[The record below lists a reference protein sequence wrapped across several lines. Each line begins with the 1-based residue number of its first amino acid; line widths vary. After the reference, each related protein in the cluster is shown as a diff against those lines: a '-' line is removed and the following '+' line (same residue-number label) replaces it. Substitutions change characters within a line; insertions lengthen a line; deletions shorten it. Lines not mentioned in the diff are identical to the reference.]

1 MSRKNSKSDE
11 QGVVFV
17 WGEDDDLF
25 AQETPHEAET
35 GEVEDIPF
43 PSPADSLDNERGYL
57 KPVNVPLD
65 RVKGTY
71 MLKLKMRR
79 LLLC

>member
-43 PSPADSLDNERGYL
+43 PSPADSLDNERGI
-57 KPVNVPLD
+57 
-65 RVKGTY
+65 
-71 MLKLKMRR
+71 
-79 LLLC
+79 